1 LHLQKEMREGLIEKK
16 VTENAKKLGW
26 LSFKWVST
34 SQRGVPDR
42 LYFKDGKCVVVEF
55 KATGKK
61 ATPYQQAVHRKLE
74 SVGIKVHI
82 VDSVE
87 GGAEILC

>member
-1 LHLQKEMREGLIEKK
+1 MREGLIEKK
-16 VTENAKKLGW
+16 VTDNAKKNGW
-26 LSFKWVST
+26 LSYKWVST

-42 LYFKDGKCVVVEF
+42 LYFKDGKCVVIEF

-61 ATPYQQAVHRKLE
+61 ATPYQQAVHLRLAA
-74 SVGIKVHI
+74 VGIKVHI

-87 GGAEILC
+87 SGEVILC